1 MNPMRRRLTASA
13 TAVALA
19 VTLAA
24 CSSSTET
31 GDSPTTEESS
41 QSTAATHNDADIQ
54 FAQLMIMHHQG
65 AIEMAEVAIDR
76 ASTPEVKAL
85 AQRIQAAQGPEI
97 DLMTGWLDSWGEE
110 SSHDMGMN
118 DMDMGGMDMDGMS
131 QDEVMDELDDLD
143 GAEFDRAFLERMVA
157 HHRGAIEMSEQEKA
171 EGLNPDAM
179 ALAGTIID
187 AQTAEITEMQ
197 NLLAGL

>member
-1 MNPMRRRLTASA
+1 MNPMRRRLIASVA
-13 TAVALA
+13 AVAFAL
-19 VTLAA
+19 TLAA
-24 CSSSTET
+24 CT
-31 GDSPTTEESS
+31 GAADSGEAPTSEQGTQTTSV
-41 QSTAATHNDADIQ
+41 THNDADTR
-54 FAQLMIMHHQG
+54 FAQLMVMHHQG
-65 AIEMAEVAIDR
+65 AIEMAEVAIAR
-76 ASTPEVKAL
+76 ASSPEVRAL
-85 AQRIQAAQGPEI
+85 AERIRSAQGPEI
-97 DLMTGWLDSWGEE
+97 ELMTGWLDDWDEE
-110 SSHDMGMN
+110 TSHDMDMD

-131 QDEVMDELDDLD
+131 QGEVMSELDDLD
-143 GAEFDRAFLERMVA
+143 GAEFDRTFLERMVA